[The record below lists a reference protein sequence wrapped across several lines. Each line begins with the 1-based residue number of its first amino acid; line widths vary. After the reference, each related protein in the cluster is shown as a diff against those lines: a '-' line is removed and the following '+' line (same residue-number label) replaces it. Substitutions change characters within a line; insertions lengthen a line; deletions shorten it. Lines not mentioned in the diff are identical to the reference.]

1 MVDHPL
7 PVQEP
12 PAEPVPGPV
21 VPGPT
26 GPNSVVTLVIN
37 HKVRPGQ
44 QSAYEAWLKRTV
56 KAARGQP
63 GHLGVNVIRPA
74 ADSQVFTS
82 VLRFASAEQLQTW
95 IDSGERQGLVTE
107 VLPLLEDGDHP
118 LVHSDAEFWFTPVRG
133 AGAQPPKWK
142 QAVISYAVIL
152 PLSIVIPML
161 WRPLFKRYPELGG
174 TLPSNMLIT
183 ACIVGLVVFVIMPRV
198 TQWCARW
205 LSKG

>member
-1 MVDHPL
+1 MVDRPIPLQEPLAQPL
-7 PVQEP
+7 PGG
-12 PAEPVPGPV
+12 AASM
-21 VPGPT
+21 PT

-44 QSAYEAWLKRTV
+44 QQAYEAWLKRTV

-63 GHLGVNVIRPA
+63 GHLGVNVIRPTG
-74 ADSQVFTS
+74 DTQVFTS
-82 VLRFASAEQLQTW
+82 VLRFASAEQLQSW
-95 IDSGERQGLVTE
+95 IDSAERRALVE
-107 VLPLLEDGDHP
+107 EALPLLEDGDHP
-118 LVHSDAEFWFTPVRG
+118 MVHSDAEFWFTPANS
-133 AGAQPPKWK
+133 AGKQPPKWK

-161 WRPLFKRYPELGG
+161 WGPAFQRYPVLGT

-198 TQWCARW
+198 TQWCAGW
-205 LSKG
+205 LSKD